1 KEALIGVN
9 VVVKGGRGAATTP
22 NGTFEI
28 KLDPGTYDVTVS
40 FLGYKTESFSI
51 TLDANEVIEK
61 DIALEQEGKLMKMT
75 VISSSRTQKNV
86 AEEAV
91 SIDIISP
98 SVIKNTN
105 AVELSDA
112 VIRSPGVSVVDGQ
125 AQIRSGTG
133 FSYGAGSR
141 VQLLVDDLP
150 LLSPDMQGVY
160 WRFMPIELTE
170 SLEIIK

>member
-1 KEALIGVN
+1 MNIKNLFLYLLTIIVISPVLAQKATFKGKVFDAKSKEALIGVN

-75 VISSSRTQKNV
+75 
-86 AEEAV
+86 
-91 SIDIISP
+91 
-98 SVIKNTN
+98 
-105 AVELSDA
+105 
-112 VIRSPGVSVVDGQ
+112 
-125 AQIRSGTG
+125 
-133 FSYGAGSR
+133 
-141 VQLLVDDLP
+141 
-150 LLSPDMQGVY
+150 
-160 WRFMPIELTE
+160 
-170 SLEIIK
+170 